1 MRAVTCLRMIISHVI
16 LGATHC
22 FDRTLLDTV
31 IEENTNP
38 IDKIEQS
45 VLIAA
50 ASIHRY
56 EARALLPLL
65 LAVHTT

>member
-1 MRAVTCLRMIISHVI
+1 MIISHVI

-50 ASIHRY
+50 ASIHR
-56 EARALLPLL
+56 
-65 LAVHTT
+65 